1 MYSDERGSIKKPS
14 FTYALFMLLVVITII
29 SVGILVFDAPI
40 QMLMLISMLALI
52 PLMMGLGFN
61 YKQVEK
67 SMIKSMSRSLQP
79 TLILLTVGILIG
91 AWIASGT
98 LPTLVYYGIEVI
110 SPQFFLLTALIF
122 CSIISLAIGTSW
134 GTMGTAGIALMGM
147 GKRGCARCYYSRCCY
162 KRCFLRG

>member
-1 MYSDERGSIKKPS
+1 MHSDERNRIKKPS
-14 FTYALFMLLVVITII
+14 FAYALFMLLIVIAII

-98 LPTLVYYGIEVI
+98 LPTLIYYGIEVI
-110 SPQFFLLTALIF
+110 SPQFFLVTALIF
-122 CSIISLAIGTSW
+122 CSIISLATGTS
-134 GTMGTAGIALMGM
+134 
-147 GKRGCARCYYSRCCY
+147 
-162 KRCFLRG
+162 